1 MALYLPDASV
11 LIHALRKDSAKH
23 KDCRAWLTGAASA
36 GDAIGLCELVEA
48 ALLRIP
54 SLPRLQLIPM
64 PETLGFWKDDLWSY
78 PGTRR
83 LAAGDRH
90 RAIFSAFITDL
101 GLVGNEV
108 NDAWLAALAI
118 ESRATL
124 VSTDQGF
131 DRFPGLAWINP
142 AESAG
147 PP

>member
-1 MALYLPDASV
+1 MALYLPDANV
-11 LIHALRKDSAKH
+11 LIHALRKGSVEH
-23 KDCRAWLTGAASA
+23 EDCRAWLTGAATA

-48 ALLRIP
+48 VLLRIP
-54 SLPRLQLIPM
+54 TLPRLQLIPLT
-64 PETLGFWKDDLWSY
+64 EALGFWKDDLWTY

-83 LAAGDRH
+83 ISAGDRH
-90 RAIFSAFITDL
+90 RGIFSAFITDL
-101 GLVGNEV
+101 GLVGNDV

-142 AESAG
+142 VKSA
-147 PP
+147 